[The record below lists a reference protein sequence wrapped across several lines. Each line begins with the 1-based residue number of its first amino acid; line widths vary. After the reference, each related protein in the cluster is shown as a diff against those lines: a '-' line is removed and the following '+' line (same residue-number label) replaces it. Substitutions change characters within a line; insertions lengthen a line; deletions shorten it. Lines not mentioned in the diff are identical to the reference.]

1 LYEVFP
7 LLVLE
12 FNDEISAVDSKV
24 TVDFVAA
31 CAGAIAPTER
41 AVATIAVDAK
51 AATAR
56 NASFLFI

>member
-1 LYEVFP
+1 VP
-7 LLVLE
+7 E
-12 FNDEISAVDSKV
+12 FNEVISPAESRV
-24 TVDFVAA
+24 TVDLVAA
-31 CAGAIAPTER
+31 CAGVSAPTER

>member
-1 LYEVFP
+1 VP
-7 LLVLE
+7 E
-12 FNDEISAVDSKV
+12 FNEVISPDESKV
-24 TVDFVAA
+24 TVDLVAA

-41 AVATIAVDAK
+41 PAATIAVDAK